1 MKHTIK
7 FRKAI
12 LDIAQQELG
21 YYTLSDNSIYKM
33 LFAAAD
39 IRTGISIRKIKLR
52 ERYSDLRSKI
62 IVYCDSDLSW
72 NAFVR
77 EFLDIFSNMNG
88 VFSPCKFL
96 NNLGFEIGLK

>member
-12 LDIAQQELG
+12 LDIDRRSLG

-39 IRTGISIRKIKLR
+39 RRAGISIRKIKLR

-62 IVYCDSDLSW
+62 VVYCDSDTSW
-72 NAFVR
+72 IAFVS
-77 EFLDIFSNMNG
+77 EFLDMFSNKIEN
-88 VFSPCKFL
+88 VSIK
-96 NNLGFEIGLK
+96 

>member
-12 LDIAQQELG
+12 LDIDRMSSG
-21 YYTLSDNSIYKM
+21 YYTLSDNSIYEL
-33 LFAAAD
+33 LFAGAD
-39 IRTGISIRKIKLR
+39 IRAGISIRKIKLR

-62 IVYCDSDLSW
+62 VVYCDSELSW

-77 EFLDIFSNMNG
+77 EFLDIFSNKIEN
-88 VFSPCKFL
+88 VS
-96 NNLGFEIGLK
+96 IR

>member
-12 LDIAQQELG
+12 LDIDRRALG
-21 YYTLSDNSIYKM
+21 YYTLSDNFIHEM

-39 IRTGISIRKIKLR
+39 VRSGISIGKIKIR

-62 IVYCDSDLSW
+62 IVYCDSSLSW

-77 EFLDIFSNMNG
+77 EFLDMFSNKIEN
-88 VFSPCKFL
+88 VSIK
-96 NNLGFEIGLK
+96 